1 MTEERH
7 AWEAGAHDWVDLARN
22 HADGP
27 RLAHDEAIRA
37 LLPAPAGPAFDV
49 GCGEGRWTRELRE
62 LGHDAVGFDRSEKLL
77 AEARAADQDGRYE
90 LAEADA
96 LPVGD
101 GAAQLLLC
109 VNVLMHVVDLDAV
122 VREFARVLA
131 PGGTVV
137 LGLTH
142 PVMEAGTFDEEANEL
157 RVSGYFAR
165 EEHAIP
171 LGHGHVFH
179 QHRTIEEYVR
189 PFFGAGFV
197 LDELREIPGR
207 TGTVPRFLDLR
218 FCSVEVTRP

>member
-7 AWEAGAHDWVDLARN
+7 AWEAGAHDWVDLARGS
-22 HADGP
+22 ADGP

-37 LLPAPAGPAFDV
+37 LLPPPAGPAFDV

-62 LGHDAVGFDRSEKLL
+62 RGYDVVGLDRSEKLL
-77 AEARAADQDGRYE
+77 EAARAAEPDGRYE
-90 LAEADA
+90 LAEANS

-101 GAAQLLLC
+101 GDAGLVLC

-131 PGGTVV
+131 PGGVAV

-157 RVSGYFAR
+157 RLRDYFAG

-179 QHRTIEEYVR
+179 QHRTIEQYVR
-189 PFFGAGFV
+189 PFLAAGFA
-197 LDELREIPGR
+197 LDDLREIPGR

-218 FCSVEVTRP
+218 FHRG

>member
-1 MTEERH
+1 VSERH
-7 AWEAGAHDWVDLARN
+7 AWEAGAHDWVELARN

-37 LLPAPAGPAFDV
+37 LLPPPAGPAIDV

-62 LGHDAVGFDRSEKLL
+62 RGYDVVGIDRSEKLL
-77 AEARAADQDGRYE
+77 EAARAADPSGRYE
-90 LAEADA
+90 LAEADS

-101 GAAQLLLC
+101 GDAHLVLC

-122 VREFARVLA
+122 VREFVRALA
-131 PGGTVV
+131 PGGVAV

-157 RVSGYFAR
+157 RVRDYFAA
-165 EEHAIP
+165 EEHAVP

-179 QHRTIEEYVR
+179 QHRTIEQYVR
-189 PFFGAGFV
+189 PFVGAGFV
-197 LDELREIPGR
+197 LDGLCEIPGR
-207 TGTVPRFLDLR
+207 TGSVPRFLDLR
-218 FCSVEVTRP
+218 FVA